1 MSNLINKTR
10 LQKFATDLWAKIKER
25 YDDAFVNAE
34 ITKTEYIN
42 FKRDRAKFRS
52 IP

>member
-10 LQKFATDLWAKIKER
+10 LQKFAEGLWTKIKER

-34 ITKTEYIN
+34 ITQSTDKKVEQL
-42 FKRDRAKFRS
+42 
-52 IP
+52 